1 MYRYVGRRL
10 LQSLVVLAGLSVLLF
25 TLLVYTPGDPVEIIA
40 STQPDI
46 RAEDI
51 ARLRRYYGLDDPV
64 WVRYVKW
71 VRTVGTG
78 DLGISGTYGQPVTR
92 LIRQRLGNTLQLLTA
107 AFLIAF
113 TIGVTV
119 GIYSALH
126 QYSAMDYLAT
136 LLSFAGL
143 AMPVFWLG
151 LNLILIFAVRLHLLP
166 AFGSR
171 TAEQFGVVLLDTK
184 HRVIRTAIVASG
196 SLNATVVQ
204 PRDVYREAILGA
216 AAAVVVFHN
225 HPSGD
230 PTPSPDDFALTR
242 RLIAAGVL
250 IGVDLVDH
258 LILGDVRYWSFK
270 EMGKL

>member
-78 DLGISGTYGQPVTR
+78 DLGISRTYGQPVTR

-136 LLSFAGL
+136 LL
-143 AMPVFWLG
+143 
-151 LNLILIFAVRLHLLP
+151 
-166 AFGSR
+166 
-171 TAEQFGVVLLDTK
+171 
-184 HRVIRTAIVASG
+184 
-196 SLNATVVQ
+196 
-204 PRDVYREAILGA
+204 
-216 AAAVVVFHN
+216 
-225 HPSGD
+225 
-230 PTPSPDDFALTR
+230 
-242 RLIAAGVL
+242 
-250 IGVDLVDH
+250 
-258 LILGDVRYWSFK
+258 
-270 EMGKL
+270 

>member
-78 DLGISGTYGQPVTR
+78 DLGISRTYGQPVTR

-151 LNLILIFAVRLHLLP
+151 IIVILVFAVWLPWFPAGGILTPGVAPGWPAVLDRLWHLALP
-166 AFGSR
+166 
-171 TAEQFGVVLLDTK
+171 TAVL
-184 HRVIRTAIVASG
+184 
-196 SLNATVVQ
+196 
-204 PRDVYREAILGA
+204 A
-216 AAAVVVFHN
+216 AAGTATADDSSQQTAPATRTRTLGVICEWERDSITPNSRRLCLARFSRDHAETG
-225 HPSGD
+225 HGFSGRSRR
-230 PTPSPDDFALTR
+230 TPRTR
-242 RLIAAGVL
+242 RLGTWE
-250 IGVDLVDH
+250 
-258 LILGDVRYWSFK
+258 LG
-270 EMGKL
+270 